1 LAAAAR
7 GRIAGGMIL
16 VRDIKE
22 IAEYAASGRPP
33 DVTFHQLAPAAR
45 SPVRPPLFLLG
56 AGNAE
61 MLWQVF
67 GQIDTP
73 AIGCYRI
80 DDAALAPTGF
90 AIKDGIAFHADAF
103 IHPRHHVVAISDRLN
118 AETLPVRHIDGALAV
133 IYGPGHETW
142 GHWLT
147 DFLPRLWVLHAAGY
161 DLARLRFVM
170 PPDLRDFATPLLALC
185 GLREEQFVVYDYW
198 RELLHADRLLLPTG
212 LRVENRLA
220 PCFAQAT
227 AFWTARARANAGAA
241 HGAFSSA
248 LYLSR
253 SLVPPT
259 RDLLNRTEIEAI
271 ARDFGLVAVRPETLS
286 IAEQIGLFSGAR
298 LIVGE
303 YGSAL
308 HNAVFA
314 APGAAV
320 CALRGTSLHP
330 SFVQSGIATALGQE
344 LGYVFGDTGG
354 QDVRQAFVIPG
365 GYFMRALE
373 ILKEAV
379 LF

>member
-1 LAAAAR
+1 
-7 GRIAGGMIL
+7 MIL

-22 IAEYAASGRPP
+22 IAGHAASGRPP
-33 DVTFHQLAPAAR
+33 EVTFHPVAPAAR

-56 AGNAE
+56 PANTE
-61 MLWQVF
+61 LLWQIF

-73 AIGCYRI
+73 AIGCYTIR
-80 DDAALAPTGF
+80 DATLAPTGV
-90 AIKDGIAFHADAF
+90 AIKNGIAFHADAF
-103 IHPRHHVVAISDRLN
+103 IHPRHHVVAVSDRLN
-118 AETLPVRHIDGALAV
+118 TETLKPRHVDGTLAV

-147 DFLPRLWVLHAAGY
+147 DFLPRLWVLHAAGH
-161 DLARLRFVM
+161 DLATLHFVM
-170 PPDLRDFATPLLALC
+170 PPDLRDFAWPLLALC
-185 GLREEQFVVYDYW
+185 GLRDEQFVIYDYW
-198 RELLHADRLLLPTG
+198 RELIHADCLLLPTG
-212 LRVENRLA
+212 LRAENRLA

-227 AFWTARARANAGAA
+227 AFWTGRARAAASAGP
-241 HGAFSSA
+241 GAFGNA
-248 LYLSR
+248 LYVSR
-253 SLVPPT
+253 SAAPATRNLV
-259 RDLLNRTEIEAI
+259 NRNEIEAI
-271 ARDFGLVAVRPETLS
+271 ARDFGLAPVRPETLS
-286 IAEQIGLFSGAR
+286 IGEQIGLFSFAR
-298 LIVGE
+298 TIVGE

-320 CALRGTSLHP
+320 CALRGTSPHP

-354 QDVRQAFVIPG
+354 QDVRQSFSIAG
-365 GYFMRALE
+365 GYFTRALD